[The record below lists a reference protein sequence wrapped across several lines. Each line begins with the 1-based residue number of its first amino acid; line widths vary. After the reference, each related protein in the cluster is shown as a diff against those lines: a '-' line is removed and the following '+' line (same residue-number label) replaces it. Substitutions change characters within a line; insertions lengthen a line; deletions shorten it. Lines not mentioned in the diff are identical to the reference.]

1 HDRRKQEPACILPHI
16 SSADETQR
24 RIIILPDARECDAR
38 SVSIILKAQSD
49 MACEIIKTRVILP
62 DVREPRAELAIAPE
76 SVLRVDSGG
85 AIEAIG
91 TLQIRKDTA
100 HSRPGED
107 VGSDAG
113 NAVVGAARAEKL
125 VHPRTRLDVEQPDGY
140 APYLPREAGARE
152 DLLIQT
158 NSPREEGL
166 GRLRSAVLEEAR
178 ALQEE
183 LAFLGKEQVEPGE
196 VELHVVGLDLSEVG
210 IDGQVEREARREAV
224 LEVDAEVARHVHT
237 RRRARRIVP
246 NLLRTR
252 DHVRLDLDV
261 PAAANVADAS

>member
-1 HDRRKQEPACILPHI
+1 ARIRFAAKHYAGEVVIGIRQNGIRPYGKGSFESLELPDHVYAQEIAAIEIQARQETRFGRLKLAILTLDVRVVRLQLNPTHGRHRLPVHDRRKQEPACIMPHI

-49 MACEIIKTRVILP
+49 MACDIIKTRVILP

-166 GRLRSAVLEEAR
+166 GRLRCAVLEEAR
-178 ALQEE
+178 
-183 LAFLGKEQVEPGE
+183 
-196 VELHVVGLDLSEVG
+196 
-210 IDGQVEREARREAV
+210 
-224 LEVDAEVARHVHT
+224 
-237 RRRARRIVP
+237 
-246 NLLRTR
+246 
-252 DHVRLDLDV
+252 
-261 PAAANVADAS
+261 